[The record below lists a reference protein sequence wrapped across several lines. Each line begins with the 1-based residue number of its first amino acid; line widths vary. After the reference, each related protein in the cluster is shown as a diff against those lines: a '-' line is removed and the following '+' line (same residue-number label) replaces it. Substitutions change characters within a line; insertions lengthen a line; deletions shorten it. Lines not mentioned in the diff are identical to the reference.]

1 MEKDKSR
8 DYKISNKHETVKLS
22 RFVKKYS
29 QMILTSTEDVKVRQ
43 KRSQELMDY
52 LCEKYGISP
61 VEVHVSSSKRPS
73 KGRGQ
78 IYGYYMVNQKKIV
91 LYNITPKTGQPVAI
105 KTFFDTLI
113 HEFIH
118 HYDYHVLKLNDSMH
132 TLGFYK
138 RIDDL
143 KKKLV

>member
-1 MEKDKSR
+1 MEVTKSR
-8 DYKISNKHETVKLS
+8 DYKISNNHEVVRLS

-29 QMILTSTEDVKVRQ
+29 QKVLSSTEDEKTRQ
-43 KRSQELMDY
+43 KCSQELMDY
-52 LCEKYGISP
+52 LCEKFGIEH
-61 VEVHVSSSKRPS
+61 VEVFVSSGKRRT
-73 KGRGQ
+73 KGNGQ
-78 IYGYYMVNQKKIV
+78 VYGYYMVNQKKIV
-91 LYNITPKTGQPVAI
+91 LYNTTAKTGQPVAI

-118 HYDYHVLKLNDSMH
+118 HYDHQVLKLDYSMH
-132 TLGFYK
+132 TSGFYK